1 MTTIVNRRAA
11 EAGCCRP
18 DKQDEPLKSNGQLL
32 ESLSHSE
39 MFQNYRRAYVDA
51 VGLPL
56 SLRPVESWR
65 LPFQGSPK
73 ENAFCALMGSQS
85 HTCAACL
92 QLQGKLTRASLDKPA
107 TRMCAYGLCE
117 TAVPVKLGP
126 ETIGFLQTG
135 QVLRQTPSEA
145 SFQRAVKYAATCG
158 ADIDDAQTKRA
169 YFQTPVFTQTRI
181 DAVAGLL
188 SAFADHLAMR
198 GNQLMMQATH
208 GESPLV
214 TKAKEY
220 IRDHFTEN
228 LSLNRVS
235 KVVNTSR
242 FYFCKQFRKSTG
254 LVFTEFVSRTRVER
268 ATNLL
273 LNPNLRICEIAFAVG
288 FESLVHFSRMFK
300 KINGRSASAYRAR
313 LKPAPTDR
321 VP

>member
-1 MTTIVNRRAA
+1 MN
-11 EAGCCRP
+11 
-18 DKQDEPLKSNGQLL
+18 SNGQLL
-32 ESLSHSE
+32 ESLSRSE

-65 LPFQGSPK
+65 LPFRGSPK
-73 ENAFCALMGSQS
+73 ENAFCALMGARSQ
-85 HTCAACL
+85 TCAACL
-92 QLQGKLTRASLDKPA
+92 QLQGKLVRASVDEPA
-107 TRMCAYGLCE
+107 TRVCAYGLCE
-117 TAVPVKLGP
+117 TAVPLKLGS

-135 QVLRQTPSEA
+135 QVLRRVATEA
-145 SFQRAVKYAATCG
+145 AFQRAVKYAATCG
-158 ADIDDAQTKRA
+158 VDIDDSPTKQA
-169 YFQTPVFTQTRI
+169 YFQTPVFSRTKM
-181 DAVAGLL
+181 DAVASLL
-188 SAFADHLAMR
+188 SVFADHLAMK

-208 GESPLV
+208 VESPLV

-268 ATNLL
+268 ATALL
-273 LNPNLRICEIAFAVG
+273 LNPDLRIGEIAYAVG
-288 FESLVHFSRMFK
+288 FQSLVHFGRMFK

-313 LKPAPTDR
+313 LKPAPAE
-321 VP
+321 PLP